1 MIRCTGD
8 PSEVDAMKWPKL
20 PEQPPPPPVR
30 IVGASRRGDFNFGV
44 HANVEKQVAA
54 MMEQGYCRLA

>member
-1 MIRCTGD
+1 
-8 PSEVDAMKWPKL
+8 MKWPKL

-30 IVGASRRGDFNFGV
+30 IVGASRRGDFNFGM